1 MDEFSFLM
9 VPGLGGSGVD
19 HWQWL
24 WLSDLAD
31 GRIVEQADWNR
42 PDIEAWLAV
51 LNQKIAA
58 CRKPVVLIAHSLG
71 CALVAHWAERAQRQ
85 HAEDPVAQVAAAMLV
100 APGDVDRDWP
110 EFEVIRPFSPMPLPR
125 FAFPSIV
132 VASTDDYFVTTERS
146 QHFARC
152 WGSEYVSVGPMGH
165 ISADSGCG
173 PWPQGKAVLANF
185 LQQQQ
190 MPQQ

>member
-1 MDEFSFLM
+1 MNEFSFLM
-9 VPGLGGSGVD
+9 VPGLGGSGED

-24 WLSDLAD
+24 WLRDVAD
-31 GRIVEQADWNR
+31 GRFVAQADWTC
-42 PDIEAWLAV
+42 PDIDVWLAV
-51 LNQKIAA
+51 LNRTIAA

-71 CALVAHWAERAQRQ
+71 CALVAHWSERSQRGEPENPR
-85 HAEDPVAQVAAAMLV
+85 ATVAAAMLV

-110 EFEVIRPFSPMPLPR
+110 EFEVIRPFAPMPLPR

-132 VASTDDYFVTTERS
+132 VASTDDYFVSAERA

-152 WGSEYVSVGPMGH
+152 WGSEYVSVGPIGH
-165 ISADSGCG
+165 ISAESGCG

-190 MPQQ
+190 MPRQ